1 MAEYSPMMQQYF
13 EVKKQ
18 YQDAIL
24 FYRLGD
30 FYEMFFDDALI
41 ASRELDLTLTG
52 RNCGQ
57 EERAPMCGVP
67 FHSYESYM
75 ARLIAKGYKVAI
87 CEQMEDPATAKG
99 LVKRDIIR
107 VVTPGTVIESSMLQD
122 DKNNYIGSVYLKG
135 KKAGICFAD
144 ISTGEAYATEVSGAK
159 IANAIITELCRY
171 HPSELLLNNTV
182 LDTREVTDYV
192 KKQMQ
197 CSVEMMEDECYSTG
211 LVKTTMEQQFGP
223 DWPASI
229 DVDPKGLVR
238 FAFSALLQYLH
249 ATQIK
254 GVERLKTVKNY
265 SEAQFMQL
273 SAITRANLELTETMR
288 GREKRGTLLWVL
300 DKTRTAM
307 GKRLLRTRV
316 EQPLVSSAQINTRLD
331 MVESLYQE
339 NLIRGELLDEL
350 RYIFDIERLMTRTVY
365 GSATPKEIF
374 SLAQTCDHLP
384 RLQELARETGCPA
397 LEKLADSIDLLT
409 DVKDRIYASIDP
421 EAPSTLKDG
430 GVIREGYHAELDELR
445 ALQKDSKGVLAQ
457 MESRMR
463 EETGIPKLKVG
474 FNRVFGYYI
483 EVSNS
488 YKDQVPETYI
498 RKQTLTNGER
508 FITQELKELES
519 RILGANERVL
529 VLERQLFGEVLEM
542 VSGQLIRIQDTAA
555 AIAQLDVAA
564 ALAQVAMD
572 NNYCRPVVDDS
583 DELKIVDGR
592 HPVVE
597 QVLHGSLF
605 VPNDTLLDCEDNRCL
620 IITGPNMAGKSTY
633 MRQNALI
640 ALMAQIGSFVPAR
653 ECHVGVVDSIFT
665 RVGASDDLAAGQS
678 TFMVEMTEVAEI
690 LKNATGKSLVVL
702 DEIGRGTS
710 TFDGMSI
717 ARAVVEHIVDKSQ
730 GLGCKTLFAT
740 HYHELTD
747 LETAISGVKN
757 YNIAVKK
764 RGEDITF
771 LRKIVAGPADD
782 SYGIEV
788 AKLAGLPSAVTRRA
802 HQVLKVLEASAPS
815 HDPVE
820 QLGFEQLEAYNSPA
834 LPAEMVEKLKQM
846 NVDTL
851 TPIEALNYLYELK
864 KTLNSSQLG

>member
-1 MAEYSPMMQQYF
+1 MMQQYF

-18 YQDAIL
+18 HQDAIL

-87 CEQMEDPATAKG
+87 CEQVEDPATAKG

-122 DKNNYIGSVYLKG
+122 DKNNYLCSVYLKG
-135 KKAGICFAD
+135 NKAGICFAD
-144 ISTGEAYATEVSGAK
+144 VSTGTSYATELSGGK

-171 HPSELLLNNTV
+171 HPSEILLNANS
-182 LDTREVTDYV
+182 LDVREITAYV

-197 CSVEMMEDECYSTG
+197 CSVELMEDECYSPG
-211 LVKTTMEQQFGP
+211 LVKTTLENQFGR
-223 DWPASI
+223 DWSSHI
-229 DVDPKGLVR
+229 DIDPKGLVR
-238 FAFSALLQYLH
+238 YAFSALLQYLH
-249 ATQIK
+249 ETQIK
-254 GVERLKTVKNY
+254 GVERLKTVENY

-273 SAITRANLELTETMR
+273 SPVTRANLELTETMR

-316 EQPLVSSAQINTRLD
+316 EQPLVSSAQINARLN
-331 MVESLYQE
+331 MVDSLYQE
-339 NLIRGELLDEL
+339 NMVRSELLDEL
-350 RYIFDIERLMTRTVY
+350 RYIFDMERLMTRTVY
-365 GSATPKEIF
+365 GSATPKEVF
-374 SLAQTCDHLP
+374 ALAQTCDHLP
-384 RLQELARETGCPA
+384 RLKELAMQPECEE
-397 LEKLADSIDLLT
+397 LHDLAQDIDLLD
-409 DVKDRIYASIDP
+409 DVRERIYAAIQP
-421 EAPSTLKDG
+421 EAPSSLKDG
-430 GVIREGYHAELDELR
+430 GVIQKGYNAELDELR
-445 ALQKDSKGVLAQ
+445 ALQDDSKSVLAE
-457 MESRMR
+457 MEARMR
-463 EETGIPKLKVG
+463 EETGIPKLKIG

-508 FITQELKELES
+508 YITQELKDLEN
-519 RILGANERVL
+519 RILGAHERL
-529 VLERQLFGEVLEM
+529 IVLERQLFNDVLEM
-542 VSGQLIRIQDTAA
+542 LSAQLTRIQDTAT

-564 ALAQVAMD
+564 ALAQVAVD

-583 DELKIVDGR
+583 DELKIMEGR

-597 QVLHGSLF
+597 QVFSGSLF
-605 VPNDTLLDCEDNRCL
+605 VPNDTLLDCDQNRCM

-640 ALMAQIGSFVPAR
+640 ALMAQIGSFVPAK

-690 LKNATGKSLVVL
+690 LKNATTKSLVIL

-717 ARAVVEHIVDKSQ
+717 ARAVVEHITDKSQ

-747 LETAISGVKN
+747 LEQAIEGVKN

-771 LRKIVAGPADD
+771 LRKIVPGPADD

-788 AKLAGLPSAVTRRA
+788 AKLAGLPGTVTRRA
-802 HQVLKVLEASAPS
+802 RQVLKVLESNAPN
-815 HDPVE
+815 HNPVE
-820 QLGFEQLEAYNSPA
+820 QLGFDELEEYTSPA
-834 LPAEMVEKLKQM
+834 IPSELMEKLEKM
-846 NVDTL
+846 DVNTL
-851 TPIEALNYLYELK
+851 TPIEALNFLYELK
-864 KTLNSSQLG
+864 KTLQGSISG